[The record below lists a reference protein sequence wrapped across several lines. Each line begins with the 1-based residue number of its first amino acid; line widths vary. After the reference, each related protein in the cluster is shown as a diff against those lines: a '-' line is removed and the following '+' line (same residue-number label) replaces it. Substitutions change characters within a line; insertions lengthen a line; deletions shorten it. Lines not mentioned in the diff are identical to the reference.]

1 MLKQVIEHMKRKV
14 NGTLL
19 PPQKK
24 LYLYSG
30 HENNVINILAAL
42 NLFKPH
48 VPKYS
53 AGVVIE
59 LHYLP
64 DVNTHAVKVSIF
76 DILFCKT
83 QIVFVKQIK
92 VLLKKMFFEQTC
104 ICHIKI

>member
-1 MLKQVIEHMKRKV
+1 MLKTVIEHMQRKV

-19 PPQKK
+19 PKQKK

-30 HENNVINILAAL
+30 HENNVINVLAAL

-64 DVNTHAVKVSIF
+64 DVNTHAVKVS
-76 DILFCKT
+76 T
-83 QIVFVKQIK
+83 YY
-92 VLLKKMFFEQTC
+92 
-104 ICHIKI
+104 